1 MSFYSKMNLQVD
13 GVTTRFPLTTTAS
26 VSDVNLQRTRSARRL
41 TPIHNSP
48 EITVANAPR
57 SHLVRRSGR
66 LDQEVVLGLLPADDL
81 SDDRVGDVEIE
92 ERDVR
97 DSGLVAVFLEVI
109 FFVYPGHLDEE
120 DVGVLGRGQVCK

>member
-1 MSFYSKMNLQVD
+1 M
-13 GVTTRFPLTTTAS
+13 
-26 VSDVNLQRTRSARRL
+26 SDVNLQRTRSARRL

-120 DVGVLGRGQVCK
+120 YVGVLGRGQVCK